1 LTERLMMRAMAD
13 EVLVFPTSFS
23 QKRLWFLEQLVGGQ
37 PVYHVSLEIELGGAI
52 DLADFSRALNL
63 VLQRHEAL
71 RTTFAVVDGEPVQV
85 VRASGGAAI
94 ESHDLR
100 SVAADEIEARLGAL
114 AGDLHQRP
122 FDLAQ
127 GPLLRVALV
136 RVDAAGSL
144 ALVVMHHIITDGWSS
159 SLFEEELVQACEAV
173 RSSTSPVWPELPVQ
187 YGDFAVW
194 QRQTD
199 AGEREAL
206 QWWLQHL
213 RDAPATLALPA
224 ERARSSTPSF
234 AGASL
239 GFQLPV
245 ALTPALQAV
254 AQGSNAT
261 LYMATLAA
269 FGFLL
274 SQHASAREVVI
285 GTPVAGRPHPDL
297 DRTIGF
303 FVNTLALRI
312 KVPAVT
318 TFADLLVA
326 VRDVAIEGFARQHV
340 PFEHV
345 VAAIAPERQAA
356 TTPLFQVMFTFDAR
370 DDDAAD
376 GVRPVPS
383 LEIEPTEP
391 GTAKFDLTLAL
402 TEGAAGLHGVIEF
415 NADLLS
421 ERLMRQ
427 WVRQYC
433 ALLEFVAHHPNE
445 PLDARALLW
454 PGMETTLLETWNAT
468 ATAYPRDATL
478 GELFDEVVARC
489 GDATSVV
496 DGARRISYR
505 DLDRESAA
513 LAARLQAAGVDR
525 GAFVG
530 VNAERSLEFVVALLA
545 IVRCGAA
552 YVPLDRDY
560 PRERLR
566 DMVEDTGLRVVVTSG
581 VEGEWLVDLGVSCLA
596 VRIGAD
602 EAALPRVVSS
612 SGDDPGYVIFTS
624 GSTGRPKGVTV
635 PHRAIVRLARDTDYV
650 TLSVGDVVAH
660 ASNTAFD
667 AATFEV
673 WGALLNGATI
683 VVIPREVA
691 LSARE
696 LAAALRAERVS
707 TLFITTPLF
716 HQMATLDPQA
726 FSGLRDLLFGGD
738 VVDPALVRR
747 VLRGGA
753 PPRRLLHVYGPT
765 EVTTFATWH
774 LVSDVPDGALTV
786 PIGRPIA
793 NTTAF
798 VLDEAGHPVPI
809 GVAGELYL
817 GGDGVAI
824 GYLGQP
830 EATAARF
837 VALPA
842 RPDATARV
850 YRTGDLVRW
859 NADGALE
866 FIGRRDRQVK
876 VRGFRVEPGEVEV
889 ALAQC
894 PGVTQAAVVARVGAA
909 GYDLIA
915 YVADGGAGLSVDR
928 VRTFARDRLPA
939 YTVPSAF
946 VVLPALPLTA
956 NGKIDREALPDRDP
970 SGDAPRADVVQPRNA
985 LEETIADVWRAV
997 LQRANVGVTDNFFD
1011 LGGHSLLIIQV
1022 LERLRPRVG
1031 VELGVVDLFRYPSVA
1046 SLSEAL
1052 HGRQAPTV
1060 ESPQEIVA
1068 SVALDDRAAKL
1079 RRAFGGSGHR
1089 AGVEEL

>member
-1 LTERLMMRAMAD
+1 MRAIAD

-37 PVYHVSLEIELGGAI
+37 PVYHVSLEIDLGGAI
-52 DLADFSRALNL
+52 GPAGFSHALDL

-71 RTTFAVVDGEPVQV
+71 RTTFALVDGEPVQV
-85 VRASGGAAI
+85 VRASGGASI
-94 ESHDLR
+94 QSHDLR
-100 SVAADEIEARLGAL
+100 SAAADDIEARLAAL
-114 AGDLHQRP
+114 ARDLHERP

-136 RVDAAGSL
+136 SVDAACSL

-159 SLFEEELVQACEAV
+159 SLFAEELVTACEAV
-173 RSSTSPVWPELPVQ
+173 RQNTPPAWPELPVQ

-194 QRQTD
+194 QRQME
-199 AGEREAL
+199 AREREAL
-206 QWWLQHL
+206 LWWLQYL
-213 RDAPATLALPA
+213 RETPPTLALPA
-224 ERARSSTPSF
+224 ERVRSTTPSF

-239 GFQLPV
+239 EFQLPA

-254 AQGSNAT
+254 AHRSNAT
-261 LYMATLAA
+261 LYMASLAA

-274 SQHASAREVVI
+274 SQHAGVRDVVI

-297 DRTIGF
+297 DRTMGF

-312 KVPAVT
+312 QVPAVT
-318 TFADLLVA
+318 TFAELLAV
-326 VRDVAIEGFARQHV
+326 VRDGAIEAFARQHV
-340 PFEHV
+340 PFEQV

-370 DDDAAD
+370 DDDGDD
-376 GVRPVPS
+376 GARPVPS
-383 LEIEPTEP
+383 LEIGPAEP
-391 GTAKFDLTLAL
+391 GTAKFDVTLAL

-415 NADLLS
+415 NADLWS
-421 ERLMRQ
+421 ERSMRE
-427 WVRQYC
+427 WVRQYG
-433 ALLEFVAHHPNE
+433 ALLEFVAHRPDD
-445 PLDARALLW
+445 PLDARALLSA
-454 PGMETTLLETWNAT
+454 GMETTLLDTWNAT

-478 GELFDEVVARC
+478 AELFDDVAARC
-489 GDATSVV
+489 GDAAAVV
-496 DGARRISYR
+496 DGARRMSYR
-505 DLDRESAA
+505 DLDRESAT

-530 VNAERSLEFVVALLA
+530 VSAERSLEFVVALLA

-566 DMVEDTGLRVVVTSG
+566 DMAEDTGLRVIVTSG
-581 VEGEWLVDLGVSCLA
+581 VQGEWLADLGVSCIA
-596 VRIGAD
+596 ARVGTD
-602 EAALPRVVSS
+602 EAALPRLVSAS
-612 SGDDPGYVIFTS
+612 ADDPAYVIYTS

-635 PHRAIVRLARDTDYV
+635 PHRAIVRLVRDTDYAA
-650 TLSVGDVVAH
+650 LSAGDVVAH

-683 VVIPREVA
+683 AVIPREVA
-691 LSARE
+691 LSPRE

-716 HQMATLDPQA
+716 NQMATLDPRA
-726 FSGLRDLLFGGD
+726 FSGVRDLLFGGD
-738 VVDPALVRR
+738 VVDPGLVRR

-774 LVSDVPDGALTV
+774 LVSDVPESALTV

-798 VLDEAGHPVPI
+798 VLDDAGHPVPT

-817 GGDGVAI
+817 GGDGVAT

-830 EATAARF
+830 EATAAKF

-842 RPDATARV
+842 RPGATARV

-876 VRGFRVEPGEVEV
+876 VRGFRVEPGEIEI
-889 ALAQC
+889 ALVQC
-894 PGVTQAAVVARVGAA
+894 PGVTQAAVVPRVGAA
-909 GYDLIA
+909 GRDLVA
-915 YVADGGAGLSVDR
+915 YVADGGAGLSADR
-928 VRTFARDRLPA
+928 VRTFARERLPA

-946 VVLPALPLTA
+946 VVLQALPLTA
-956 NGKIDREALPDRDP
+956 NGKIDREALLARGTSD
-970 SGDAPRADVVQPRNA
+970 DAPRTDVVLPRNA
-985 LEETIADVWRAV
+985 MEETIAEVWRAV
-997 LQRANVGVTDNFFD
+997 LQRADVGVTDNFFD

-1046 SLSEAL
+1046 TLSEAL
-1052 HGRQAPTV
+1052 HARQAPPV
-1060 ESPQEIVA
+1060 EAAQEMVA

-1079 RRAFGGSGHR
+1079 RRAFGGSGRR
-1089 AGVEEL
+1089 AGAEDL